1 MKTFLILITI
11 VLLFSE
17 TVLAYIDPGTGSY
30 IFQLA
35 IAGILGSLFFIK
47 TSWRKLVGFFDYLRK
62 KVHGYKTK

>member
-1 MKTFLILITI
+1 MKLFLVITTI

-17 TVLAYIDPGTGSY
+17 TVYAYIDPGTGSY

-47 TSWRKLVGFFDYLRK
+47 TSWRRLLAFFNDLKRNLN
-62 KVHGYKTK
+62 GYKKE